1 MAMENGG
8 LSASDALLL
17 GSNNG
22 GLGLGGGFGG
32 IIGLLAVLGMING
45 GGIFGNGYGPRD
57 WGYQPQYATQQD
69 VQYTS
74 QFGQLLDGNRDILA
88 QISNGTAQAVA
99 ATNQTFHD
107 TVSVLSDKYSEL
119 ARDIAALA
127 VNQAQAIANQNQCCC
142 DIKQLVQAVA
152 ANTDAKI
159 AEAKYE
165 NAMNLAGFEQRL
177 TSKLD
182 ANTIQELRDKL
193 GAVQDQLNMT
203 GVLRFPNSWTY
214 GAGPFPPIYG
224 NCCNNV

>member
-8 LSASDALLL
+8 LSASDAMLL
-17 GSNNG
+17 GNNG
-22 GLGLGGGFGG
+22 GLGGLGGFGG

-45 GGIFGNGYGPRD
+45 DGIFGGGNRN

-69 VQYTS
+69 VQFTS
-74 QFGQLLDGNRDILA
+74 QFGQILDGNRDILA
-88 QISNGTAQAVA
+88 QIANGTAQSVA

-127 VNQAQAIANQNQCCC
+127 VSQAQTMANQNQCCC

-193 GAVQDQLNMT
+193 GAVQDQLNMS

-214 GAGPFPPIYG
+214 GAGPFPPIFG
-224 NCCNNV
+224 CPNNV